1 MKLIQNTPP
10 ALFSSLVTCLGQCD
24 WCGPSCESETGAQ
37 LGPLTISLAGIEPAF
52 LCGLP
57 ISPQR
62 LPVCNLD
69 DYFMHV
75 NHIWHTT
82 NLARL

>member
-1 MKLIQNTPP
+1 MLASTYFTTSTRYAVNSHWVLYHI
-10 ALFSSLVTCLGQCD
+10 
-24 WCGPSCESETGAQ
+24 
-37 LGPLTISLAGIEPAF
+37 TISPVGLEPTF
-52 LCGLP
+52 HCGLP

-62 LPVCNLD
+62 LPVCNLE